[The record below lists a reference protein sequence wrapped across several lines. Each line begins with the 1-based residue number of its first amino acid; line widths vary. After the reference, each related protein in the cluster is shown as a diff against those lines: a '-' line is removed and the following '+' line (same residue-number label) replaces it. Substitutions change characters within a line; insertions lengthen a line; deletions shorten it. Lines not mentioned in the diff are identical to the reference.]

1 MNPHKGYVGSI
12 EYSTE
17 DKCFHGRVLGIRDLI
32 SFEGRDLKELEAE
45 FHASVDDY
53 LAFCKSRGRKPE
65 KPYSGKLPFRTT
77 PEHHRL
83 ITQAAAANAKSINQW
98 MDEVLA
104 EAAKRQVR
112 SGNLKIK
119 VR

>member
-1 MNPHKGYVGSI
+1 VKPHKGYVGSI

-17 DKCFHGRVLGIRDLI
+17 DKCFHGKVLGVRDVI
-32 SFEGRDLKELEAE
+32 TFEGSNMEDLEAE
-45 FHASVDDY
+45 FRASVDDY
-53 LAFCKSRGRKPE
+53 LGYCKSRGRKPD

-83 ITQAAAANAKSINQW
+83 ITQAAAASAKSINQW
-98 MDEVLA
+98 MDEILA
-104 EAAKRQVR
+104 EAANRQVR